1 MKEYKGLAKGTIYNI
16 YLTMTSKD
24 IRKYALISQLVN
36 SKPHSA
42 ELPGQIAELGAIDFA
57 VAFEVWEF
65 VLHFSG
71 KDLANLSTAQNAETK
86 VFANFA
92 AQSENKTRQLLA
104 ASDPLIKLIYGACAT
119 SCTGLNLTTLVH
131 FILSGKLDAAAVA
144 FAAIR
149 SNPTGDFAER
159 MRIIVDNVFKTY
171 CEIKGVKKCELTRKQ
186 SALLLEYIGK
196 IKGPIK
202 MLLTQRIKE
211 L

>member
-1 MKEYKGLAKGTIYNI
+1 
-16 YLTMTSKD
+16 MTSKD

-36 SKPHSA
+36 SKPNSA
-42 ELPGQIAELGAIDFA
+42 ELPNQIAELAAIDFA

-71 KDLANLSTAQNAETK
+71 KDLAKLETAQNAESK
-86 VFANFA
+86 IFANFV
-92 AQSENKTRQLLA
+92 AQSETKTRQLLA
-104 ASDPLIKLIYGACAT
+104 ASDPLIRLIYGSCAT
-119 SCTGLNLTTLVH
+119 SCTGLNLVTLVH
-131 FILSGKLDAAAVA
+131 FILAGKLDAVDVALAAV
-144 FAAIR
+144 R

-171 CEIKGVKKCELTRKQ
+171 CEIKGVKKCELNRKQ